1 MSLLKD
7 IELPNTIEQIGDS
20 GTGIT
25 KINAQVKNTT
35 GFYKENGDKYTLE
48 EIESASI
55 RPYIIYDADK
65 IPLYVPRGTAEAYK
79 NAPGWK
85 DFKEIIEYG
94 DNSVVDDISIS
105 APTVTA
111 EGGRIVVSGS
121 VPVMIFNLSGT
132 MLYNGNSD
140 NIPALT
146 KGLYIVK
153 AAATTTKISL

>member
-1 MSLLKD
+1 MEIPVLVLQKLTLKSKT
-7 IELPNTIEQIGDS
+7 PPF
-20 GTGIT
+20 
-25 KINAQVKNTT
+25 
-35 GFYKENGDKYTLE
+35 FYKENDDKYTLE

-79 NAPGWK
+79 NAHGWK

-94 DNSVVDDISIS
+94 EDSVVDDISIS
-105 APTVTA
+105 APTVTV

-140 NIPALT
+140 NIPALS

>member
-1 MSLLKD
+1 MSRLEIPVLVLQKLTLKSKT
-7 IELPNTIEQIGDS
+7 PPF
-20 GTGIT
+20 
-25 KINAQVKNTT
+25 
-35 GFYKENGDKYTLE
+35 FYKENGDKYTLE

-79 NAPGWK
+79 NAHGWK

-94 DNSVVDDISIS
+94 EDSVVDDISIS
-105 APTVTA
+105 APTVTV

-140 NIPALT
+140 NIPALS